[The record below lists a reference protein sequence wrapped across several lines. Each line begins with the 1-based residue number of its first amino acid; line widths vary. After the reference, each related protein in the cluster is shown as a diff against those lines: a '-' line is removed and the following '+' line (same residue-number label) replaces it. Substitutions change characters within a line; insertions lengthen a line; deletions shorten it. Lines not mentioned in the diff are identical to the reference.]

1 MTDRVAARVRWIG
14 SARALASGCSCEVDA
29 FAQAHEDLRWF
40 SPKLCSSNL
49 ASLGGI
55 DESLIWHT
63 LMVVR

>member
-1 MTDRVAARVRWIG
+1 MVST
-14 SARALASGCSCEVDA
+14 
-29 FAQAHEDLRWF
+29 
-40 SPKLCSSNL
+40 KLCSSNL